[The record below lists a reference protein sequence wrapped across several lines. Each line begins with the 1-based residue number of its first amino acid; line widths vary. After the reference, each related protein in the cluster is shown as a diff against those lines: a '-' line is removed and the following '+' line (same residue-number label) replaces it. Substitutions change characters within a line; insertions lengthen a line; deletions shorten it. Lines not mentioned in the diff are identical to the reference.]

1 MLYQQDLRA
10 TSGTIPT
17 RSLNQSITNIQLQAM
32 TLDPTNGRLW
42 VSDAATGNI
51 LSCNATAWNCSV
63 KVNATVLMS
72 GTDNS
77 NTGMLLWLHVMH
89 LLEN

>member
-10 TSGTIPT
+10 ISGTIPT

-77 NTGMLLWLHVMH
+77 NAGMLLWLHVMH